1 MFQEIRKNI
10 KLIIIISIIVCI
22 FGWCSSYAATTYAIN
37 SSNVE
42 YKDNSSLGVTNVQ
55 AAIDGTCTKF
65 NTQLTSL
72 KADIVDTIYLV
83 GSIYVSE
90 TDSTVT
96 AVQNR
101 FKTFGKTTTWV
112 AYGSGKTLVG
122 SGTGTDANGT
132 TQTFSVSN
140 NSKNLGEYTH
150 TLTVNQLPSHT
161 HVIPSLSGKTVA
173 TDYNQVLGHNGEFAL
188 TPGGAKNA
196 VVLGTMASSTGA
208 IMPLHLPA
216 LSLST
221 TSSNTTTCN
230 NCSNTAFSVQ
240 NPYITV
246 YMYKRTA

>member
-1 MFQEIRKNI
+1 MEKI
-10 KLIIIISIIVCI
+10 KYFILGLIASAIL
-22 FGWCSSYAATTYAIN
+22 FGSGVYAATTYAIN

-72 KADIVDTIYLV
+72 KADIVDTIYPV

-150 TLTVNQLPSHT
+150 KLIISEMPKHSHPQN
-161 HVIPSLSGKTVA
+161 VLSNPGTGTYSGRKDYVG
-173 TDYNQVLGHNGEFAL
+173 DYENMSFYNQGVPTNLTGGDGYHN
-188 TPGGAKNA
+188 N
-196 VVLGTMASSTGA
+196 
-208 IMPLHLPA
+208 I
-216 LSLST
+216 
-221 TSSNTTTCN
+221 
-230 NCSNTAFSVQ
+230 Q
-240 NPYITV
+240 PYVTV